1 MLASGLAAIRENMGM
16 TFRRFRWR
24 RRVTEASTTLPPL
37 DHTVRLAANAAVAM
51 SEVARAEYSDAVLA
65 EVQETDRRLGA
76 GVFSD
81 PARFAHQVANAY
93 LLCAGD
99 FVCGMQYVTTPRAN
113 LVFSS
118 AALARSACEFAN
130 RAWWLADPDISVE
143 QRIARGIAVMKNTVD
158 EEAAV
163 LEPTTLADLQ
173 DLVRRL
179 DEWRQLLSFTETARL
194 PRPTA
199 LFSLASPDSGDHDY
213 KRLCNATHGSF
224 LTVLMG
230 HQAAITG
237 AVEREVDAWWRVLTA
252 CRYGLQAAVRLT
264 NLQGNEPPQSLQNAS
279 MLGQQYMNRC
289 RQWEDAQRT

>member
-1 MLASGLAAIRENMGM
+1 
-16 TFRRFRWR
+16 
-24 RRVTEASTTLPPL
+24 
-37 DHTVRLAANAAVAM
+37 
-51 SEVARAEYSDAVLA
+51 
-65 EVQETDRRLGA
+65 
-76 GVFSD
+76 
-81 PARFAHQVANAY
+81 
-93 LLCAGD
+93 
-99 FVCGMQYVTTPRAN
+99 
-113 LVFSS
+113 
-118 AALARSACEFAN
+118 
-130 RAWWLADPDISVE
+130 
-143 QRIARGIAVMKNTVD
+143 MKNTVD

-194 PRPTA
+194 PKPTA
-199 LFSLASPDSGDHDY
+199 LFILASPDSGDHDY

-264 NLQGNEPPQSLQNAS
+264 DLQGNEPQSLQNAS
-279 MLGQQYMNRC
+279 LLGQQYMNRC